1 MCHERT
7 HAVQQTWSLLDH
19 LVGGGK
25 QRRRDSEIENLC
37 GLVVDDQLEL
47 GRLHHGQ
54 VRRLRALED
63 APGVNAKLSIGISQV
78 GSVADQAAG
87 FDKLTPRIY
96 CWEPVDRRQE
106 SQLDTPVSKEGRT
119 CYKEGIGSLAD
130 KTCEG
135 CIDVAAATGVESLDS

>member
-1 MCHERT
+1 MQCSKLG
-7 HAVQQTWSLLDH
+7 AYSYLIC
-19 LVGGGK
+19 GGK

-47 GRLHHGQ
+47 GRLHLGQ

-78 GSVADQAAG
+78 GFVADQAAG

-96 CWEPVDRRQE
+96 CWEP
-106 SQLDTPVSKEGRT
+106 
-119 CYKEGIGSLAD
+119 GSLW
-130 KTCEG
+130 T
-135 CIDVAAATGVESLDS
+135 AAKPLPFGSRPRGTVLFTV